1 MSKQYNVTITVSLDP
16 ATAMEPRSS
25 IKLQGQGWELNVHLD
40 SREISRL
47 LEVAQCSWQKRRAL
61 RIGKSGSSDVF
72 WSVDNGEP
80 AILVGHDDETW
91 DFGVFVPQSVLDMII
106 AEYPQHELIAS

>member
-1 MSKQYNVTITVSLDP
+1 MSPQENVTVTVSLDQ
-16 ATAMEPRSS
+16 AESRSS

-40 SREISRL
+40 SREVSRL
-47 LEVAQCSWQKRRAL
+47 PDITQCSWQKRQAL

-72 WSVDNGEP
+72 WSVDDGEL

-91 DFGVFVPQSVLDMII
+91 DFGVFVPQSVLDAII
-106 AEYPQHELIAS
+106 AEHRQLHA